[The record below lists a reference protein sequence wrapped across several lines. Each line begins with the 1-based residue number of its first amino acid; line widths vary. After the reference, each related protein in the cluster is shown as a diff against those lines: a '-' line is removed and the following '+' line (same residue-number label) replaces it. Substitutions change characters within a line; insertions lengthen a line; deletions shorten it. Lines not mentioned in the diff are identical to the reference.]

1 MADVGHRHHAT
12 PKRGTGDAD
21 AGKARRPSSNSARSA
36 QTNDALSVH
45 EDFDVEPL
53 LRRSFVRHLKNVPY
67 LPPGLAQTLARDVE
81 TVALDTVRIGE
92 PKCAGG
98 THRKTAA
105 NGKGSIESMLSPIDG
120 MAESV
125 YALSCLLRDLLIVRH
140 SLPQELADRITQH
153 GREGTLIEAAKQ
165 DPSGQNLKGVVAYL
179 ADHDGLTASLL
190 LRSLCLGQM
199 DLFEIAVANRAGI
212 GVDEARR
219 KIRDPDRVPF
229 SELYEQAGLPPGL
242 YRAFRAA
249 VKVHR
254 RVNGTKDGKWQPN
267 DTNQV
272 IESLVKEY
280 EYLGP
285 EDLEHVLSQL
295 AREAFPTA

>member
-1 MADVGHRHHAT
+1 MADVGQRHHAT
-12 PKRGTGDAD
+12 PKRSPGEAD
-21 AGKARRPSSNSARSA
+21 AGMERQPTGMPRDP
-36 QTNDALSVH
+36 
-45 EDFDVEPL
+45 FDVAPL

-81 TVALDTVRIGE
+81 TVALDTVRIDE
-92 PKCAGG
+92 PKGAGG
-98 THRKTAA
+98 TAHRNVGP
-105 NGKGSIESMLSPIDG
+105 NGQGSVDPMLSPMDG
-120 MAESV
+120 VAESV

-165 DPSGQNLKGVVAYL
+165 DPSGENLKGVVTYL